1 MLIDVDCNEAS
12 TAQQAFGVL
21 INASDAM
28 GGGKL
33 SWVTSTFVTGS
44 FNLTKSKYRYHIF
57 SYIQYGTNHC
67 DSLHVSTQRSQCV
80 LSIAAQ
86 HSMSQ

>member
-1 MLIDVDCNEAS
+1 LIDVLIDVDCNEAS

-44 FNLTKSKYRYHIF
+44 FNLTKSISTGIIF
-57 SYIQYGTNHC
+57 SSYIQYGTNHC

-80 LSIAAQ
+80 LSIAA
-86 HSMSQ
+86 